1 MSPFARIAQLVERCL
16 AKAKVAGSSP
26 VSRSIIIYT
35 NFSGVCRHKIRENI
49 MKSIIEE
56 ASSIAKAVEQAWERA
71 GKPLEFSIKIFQLPQ
86 KNFFGFTK
94 VSAKIGIFFGETQQG
109 EKPTRPQRV
118 ITHKTDVFKEQQVGK
133 SRPPK
138 EAEVTLWT
146 PELCVIAQE
155 WLQNALHKM
164 DKPHVT
170 ITIKPHKHILKV
182 QFSDSLM
189 HEGADDERKFF
200 GNLSYLML
208 SAIRTKVQSP
218 LKNMQIS
225 MRKM

>member
-1 MSPFARIAQLVERCL
+1 
-16 AKAKVAGSSP
+16 
-26 VSRSIIIYT
+26 
-35 NFSGVCRHKIRENI
+35 

-56 ASSIAKAVEQAWERA
+56 ASSFEKAVEQAWERA

-94 VSAKIGIFFGETQQG
+94 ISAKIGIFFGDVPQAEKQNRQSRVFAHKIDNVTDQQTQQAAR
-109 EKPTRPQRV
+109 EK
-118 ITHKTDVFKEQQVGK
+118 E
-133 SRPPK
+133 S
-138 EAEVTLWT
+138 EAPFWT
-146 PELCVIAQE
+146 AELCTIAQE
-155 WLQNALHKM
+155 WLQEALRKM
-164 DKPHVT
+164 DKPHVS
-170 ITIKPHKHILKV
+170 ITIKPQRHILKV
-182 QFSDSLM
+182 QFSDALM
-189 HEGADDERKFF
+189 HENADDERRFF

>member
-1 MSPFARIAQLVERCL
+1 
-16 AKAKVAGSSP
+16 
-26 VSRSIIIYT
+26 
-35 NFSGVCRHKIRENI
+35 

-56 ASSIAKAVEQAWERA
+56 ASSIQKAIEQAWDRA
-71 GKPLEFSIKIFQLPQ
+71 GKPLEFSIKVFQLPQ

-94 VSAKIGIFFGETQQG
+94 VSAKIGIFFGETQPHS
-109 EKPTRPQRV
+109 EKPVRQQRV
-118 ITHKTDVFKEQQVGK
+118 TAHKTDAYKDQQAKEARQPK
-133 SRPPK
+133 EK
-138 EAEVTLWT
+138 EAESTLWT
-146 PELCVIAQE
+146 SELCSTAQE
-155 WLQNALHKM
+155 WLQGALRKM
-164 DKPHVT
+164 DKSHVS
-170 ITIKPHKHILKV
+170 IIIKPHRHILKV

-189 HEGADDERKFF
+189 HENADDERRFF

>member
-1 MSPFARIAQLVERCL
+1 
-16 AKAKVAGSSP
+16 
-26 VSRSIIIYT
+26 
-35 NFSGVCRHKIRENI
+35 

-71 GKPLEFSIKIFQLPQ
+71 GQPSEFSIKIFQLPQ

-109 EKPTRPQRV
+109 EKPVRQQRV
-118 ITHKTDVFKEQQVGK
+118 TAHKIDVMKEQQIRKVK
-133 SRPPK
+133 QPRETEP
-138 EAEVTLWT
+138 TLWT
-146 PELCVIAQE
+146 PELCAIAQE
-155 WLQNALHKM
+155 WLQEALRTM
-164 DKPHVT
+164 DKPNVT
-170 ITIKPHKHILKV
+170 ITIKPHRHILKV
-182 QFSDSLM
+182 QFSDALM
-189 HEGADDERKFF
+189 HDGADDERKFF